1 MTEIDETALHC
12 STLVGR
18 MAHSLKLRFT
28 RHEAW
33 ALKVAKKVPVMGFF
47 TFGTLWVWFFLP
59 MIPIGIFCVW
69 LLENAGVIG
78 AIASTVLGGWWIGD
92 RRPMVLS
99 MVLHLCGS
107 DIWAQKDGVFVRGSS
122 LKLVEM
128 LARRVAF
135 SLNSRLRTPVE

>member
-12 STLVGR
+12 STIVGR

-78 AIASTVLGGWWIGD
+78 AITSTVLGVGGLAIVAPWFFRWYFICVGLIFG
-92 RRPMVLS
+92 RKRMALS
-99 MVLHLCGS
+99 KEDQVS
-107 DIWAQKDGVFVRGSS
+107 
-122 LKLVEM
+122 
-128 LARRVAF
+128 
-135 SLNSRLRTPVE
+135 SRLKCLQGG

>member
-28 RHEAW
+28 RNEAW

-59 MIPIGIFCVW
+59 MIPVGIFCVW

-78 AIASTVLGGWWIGD
+78 AIASTVLGVGGLAIVAPWFFRWYFICVGLIFG
-92 RRPMVLS
+92 RKRMALS
-99 MVLHLCGS
+99 KEDQVS
-107 DIWAQKDGVFVRGSS
+107 
-122 LKLVEM
+122 
-128 LARRVAF
+128 
-135 SLNSRLRTPVE
+135 SRLKCLQGGSPFP